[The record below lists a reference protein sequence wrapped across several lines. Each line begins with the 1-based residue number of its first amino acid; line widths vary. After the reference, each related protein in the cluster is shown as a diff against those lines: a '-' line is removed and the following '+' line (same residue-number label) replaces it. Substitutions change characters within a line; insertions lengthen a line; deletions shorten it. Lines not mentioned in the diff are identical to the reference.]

1 MTTKGQGTVHLS
13 WGPYSISAV
22 KPIYNQI
29 TFCIQAHRIRFEF
42 RKAAADNTYMRID
55 GEPWKQPL
63 PVDDDTVVVEISH
76 LGQVKMLANQD
87 CKSKSISHLSSHSS
101 TNHIV
106 DDDDDYNEEYNADS
120 EERRKFGAADTFR
133 IPDDVDVMARLS

>member
-1 MTTKGQGTVHLS
+1 
-13 WGPYSISAV
+13 
-22 KPIYNQI
+22 
-29 TFCIQAHRIRFEF
+29 
-42 RKAAADNTYMRID
+42 MRID

-76 LGQVKMLANQD
+76 LGQVKMLATKD
-87 CKSKSISHLSSHSS
+87 CRSKSINDPSSHSS
-101 TNHIV
+101 TNHIE
-106 DDDDDYNEEYNADS
+106 DDDDDYGYNEDS